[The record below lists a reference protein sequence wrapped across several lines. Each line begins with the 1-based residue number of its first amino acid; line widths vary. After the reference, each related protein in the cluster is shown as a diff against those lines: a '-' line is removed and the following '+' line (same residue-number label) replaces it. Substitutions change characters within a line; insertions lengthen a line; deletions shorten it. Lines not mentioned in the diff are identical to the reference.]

1 MLALLALSALAAAPT
16 PAPAP
21 CRAESL
27 ALRTDAADGD
37 FNGMSHGGTWLVV
50 RNTGS
55 TTCLLPGLPTVLFLD
70 AKGQSLPIER
80 KAPPGMHPGP
90 VVIPVALKPGQEYT
104 LSLNSDTFKGFRN
117 RAGEPSAWYP
127 VHFKTRASGAKA
139 PKPNVTSEQNKVA
152 LAELRKAID
161 DNYGYRDRLKVD
173 WAKEIDQRQATF
185 ESATSANEFARLA
198 AHLLRLAEDGHV
210 SVEAG
215 EVRIATRANSAPPNS
230 NFQSISGF
238 NRPDTARRA
247 RKNDVP
253 GKQGEVG
260 GDKAHQ
266 VVTVKNELRSV

>member
-90 VVIPVALKPGQEYT
+90 VVIPVALKPGREAST
-104 LSLNSDTFKGFRN
+104 PLRWIS
-117 RAGEPSAWYP
+117 GEVYDGSRCFTP
-127 VHFKTRASGAKA
+127 TRVRMRFGAKA
-139 PKPNVTSEQNKVA
+139 LLEAPVT
-152 LAELRKAID
+152 
-161 DNYGYRDRLKVD
+161 
-173 WAKEIDQRQATF
+173 
-185 ESATSANEFARLA
+185 AR
-198 AHLLRLAEDGHV
+198 V
-210 SVEAG
+210 C
-215 EVRIATRANSAPPNS
+215 APPNAPAGID
-230 NFQSISGF
+230 Q
-238 NRPDTARRA
+238 PPMTL
-247 RKNDVP
+247 K
-253 GKQGEVG
+253 K
-260 GDKAHQ
+260 
-266 VVTVKNELRSV
+266 